1 MIERTF
7 VVLAALLLAPPNPAW
22 AQGAGAIEVIPHGM
36 ARLIVERADELILNR
51 QEAVIA
57 LNGRPIGSLAAGG
70 RLQINLAPGAW
81 RLSVRHRPSAEP
93 TVLPVALKAGSE
105 SRVRVELDPVRF
117 PPEKNA
123 LGIGNL
129 LRQSIDAP
137 NDDRLPL
144 FRLRQVV
151 AESPAQDR

>member
-1 MIERTF
+1 MIDRTF
-7 VVLAALLLAPPNPAW
+7 VLLVALLVSPANPAW
-22 AQGAGAIEVIPHGM
+22 AQGAGAIEAIPRGM

-81 RLSVRHRPSAEP
+81 RVSARHRPGAEP
-93 TVLPVALKAGSE
+93 AVLPVALKAGSE
-105 SRVRVELDPVRF
+105 SRLRVELDPVRF
-117 PPEKNA
+117 PPERSA
-123 LGIGNL
+123 LGLGNL
-129 LRQSIDAP
+129 VRQSLDAP
-137 NDDRLPL
+137 NDDRIAL

-151 AESPAQDR
+151 AESPAPDR